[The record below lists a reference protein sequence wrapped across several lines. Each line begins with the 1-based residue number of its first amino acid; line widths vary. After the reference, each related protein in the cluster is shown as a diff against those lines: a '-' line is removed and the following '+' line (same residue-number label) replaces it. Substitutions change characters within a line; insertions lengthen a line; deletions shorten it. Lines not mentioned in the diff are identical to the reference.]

1 MGIYKNLCEQLLLNQ
16 FVRIRSR
23 QFLVAVVEKVIN
35 DNKKVSTQ
43 RFLQRDFLPCH
54 FIKRNLITNKSC
66 SKSYCRKHVFWKS
79 HFDLDGKDPHKNFNK
94 LWLEHI
100 FENLMMVKFW
110 PCCTIPIPWTIH
122 LYILKYS
129 CKELSI

>member
-54 FIKRNLITNKSC
+54 FIKRNLITN
-66 SKSYCRKHVFWKS
+66 HVLRVTAESMSFES
-79 HFDLDGKDPHKNFNK
+79 HTL
-94 LWLEHI
+94 
-100 FENLMMVKFW
+100 
-110 PCCTIPIPWTIH
+110 T
-122 LYILKYS
+122 
-129 CKELSI
+129 